1 MTKVASWQY
10 IIFYQ
15 PPQAAKQKFVFFE
28 VLSVQKAM
36 RARHDPEKKIV
47 VPETKDI
54 DDILEDLQLAC
65 NNLLTLDFILRKNA
79 EVKKKINMIF

>member
-1 MTKVASWQY
+1 
-10 IIFYQ
+10 
-15 PPQAAKQKFVFFE
+15 
-28 VLSVQKAM
+28 M

-65 NNLLTLDFILRKNA
+65 NNLLTLGFILRKNA
-79 EVKKKINMIF
+79 EVKKKKI

>member
-1 MTKVASWQY
+1 
-10 IIFYQ
+10 
-15 PPQAAKQKFVFFE
+15 
-28 VLSVQKAM
+28 M

-54 DDILEDLQLAC
+54 DEVLEDLQLAC

-79 EVKKKINMIF
+79 EVKIRKKLITC